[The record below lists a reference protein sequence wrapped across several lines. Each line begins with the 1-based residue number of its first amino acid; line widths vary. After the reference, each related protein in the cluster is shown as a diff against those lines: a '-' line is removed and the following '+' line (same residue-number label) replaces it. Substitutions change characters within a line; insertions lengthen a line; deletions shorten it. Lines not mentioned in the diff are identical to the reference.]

1 MKLSGMPKKN
11 ETSTFQPVEKLQAVF
26 KVSAISISISSASSV
41 DSFSCTWFDLS
52 PSSSLL
58 FSNFLFF
65 CLGFRHCVKSVQI
78 RSFFWSV
85 FSCIQNKY
93 RKIQTRKNSVFGHL
107 SRSAFVFKIHTTAS
121 SLVMKIHCS
130 CSSIPIHLIVH
141 ITK

>member
-1 MKLSGMPKKN
+1 MSKKN
-11 ETSTFQPVEKLQAVF
+11 ETSIFQPVEKLEAVF
-26 KVSAISISISSASSV
+26 KVSAIYIYISSASSV
-41 DSFSCTWFDLS
+41 DSFSCVWFDVP

-65 CLGFRHCVKSVQI
+65 CLSFRHCVKSVQI

-93 RKIQTRKNSVFGHL
+93 RKIRTKKNSVFGHL

-121 SLVMKIHCS
+121 CLAMKIHSS
-130 CSSIPIHLIVH
+130 CSSIPIPLIVH